1 MSLKIFGIRYLQSFL
16 VRDDL
21 SHSFVPTSLPSL
33 RPATRPS
40 LCPSSVPSLALPHA
54 RSHVR
59 TQLDCKCPAQYSGP

>member
-1 MSLKIFGIRYLQSFL
+1 MSLKILEIRYLQSFL

-21 SHSFVPTSLPSL
+21 SHSFVSTSLPSL

-54 RSHVR
+54 RSHAR
-59 TQLDCKCPAQYSGP
+59 IQSDYMCPVPYSWP